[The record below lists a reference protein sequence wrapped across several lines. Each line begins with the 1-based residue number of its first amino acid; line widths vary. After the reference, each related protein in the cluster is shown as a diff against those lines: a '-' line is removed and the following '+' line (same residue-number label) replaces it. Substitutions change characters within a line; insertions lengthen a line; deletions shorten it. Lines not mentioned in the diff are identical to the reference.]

1 MIEQRGFR
9 IGGGKREPVSATISR
24 LTIHA
29 VIFFSLHLSEA
40 YIGRLF
46 IYLSTIMA
54 LKHTQNQAQ
63 VILHLLEV
71 GADKLMQ
78 TYQKAFAKQL

>member
-1 MIEQRGFR
+1 
-9 IGGGKREPVSATISR
+9 
-24 LTIHA
+24 
-29 VIFFSLHLSEA
+29 
-40 YIGRLF
+40 
-46 IYLSTIMA
+46 MA

-78 TYQKAFAKQL
+78 TYQKAFTKQL